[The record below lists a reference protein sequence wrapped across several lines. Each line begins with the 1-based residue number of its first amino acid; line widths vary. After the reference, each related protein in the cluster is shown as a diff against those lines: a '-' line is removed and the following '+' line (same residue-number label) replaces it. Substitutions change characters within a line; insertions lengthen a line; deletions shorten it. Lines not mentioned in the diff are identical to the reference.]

1 MAGAL
6 SSSLW
11 PPGETTRSAGLWGPG
26 EGRRTNGGGDV
37 VSKLR
42 RAVGAYPQ
50 KCIISPH
57 FFLCPPIFER
67 HLNYLGFSSI
77 IFQLQMYGS
86 NLRILWVLLGF
97 LGGSDGKDFVCN
109 AGDLGS
115 IPGSRKSPREGNGN
129 LLQNSCLENSDR
141 GAWWA

>member
-57 FFLCPPIFER
+57 FFLLKIYYKKRSWGRGVCPS
-67 HLNYLGFSSI
+67 L
-77 IFQLQMYGS
+77 
-86 NLRILWVLLGF
+86 
-97 LGGSDGKDFVCN
+97 C
-109 AGDLGS
+109 
-115 IPGSRKSPREGNGN
+115 
-129 LLQNSCLENSDR
+129 
-141 GAWWA
+141 